1 MKYTILDRNGREI
14 EDAVLL
20 PDGTLGMFFADAWG
34 RMSCVSVDGTLVV
47 DRQNKTANK
56 ME

>member
-20 PDGTLGMFFADAWG
+20 PDGTLGMYFADAWG
-34 RMSCVSVDGTLVV
+34 RLSCVSVDGTLVV